1 MVCEDTLKIKN
12 LPMDLSEQEKEEFLQ
27 HFGAQKVKIITFV
40 NKQKSIAL
48 AQFESKEIAKSVLL
62 RLHQIKIL
70 NSRLCVEYADH
81 DIVQGNPRL
90 KKVESVKGDKS
101 TFKRFISKLNAF
113 NNSVSFY
120 QPPPNHLRYAYPK
133 PNRATI
139 NNIAHAL
146 ASVPKFYTQVLHLM
160 NRMNLPPPFSDIP
173 DPPQVSLRHQIQQPI
188 MKPIPMSEI
197 KEKSSSESEIE
208 SDPETSGG
216 YSKEIIPMKRNLAQK
231 KAIKRPK
238 FIKPPLINT
247 SISKGTDRTDEFFEK
262 TEIQK
267 HRIELKVTTQTL
279 NDTVEEVSA
288 NAPGDIEEDTFDK
301 IKEREIISEE
311 ELNTNR
317 IPSKDLSVLP
327 VFKDYHPGAPTS
339 RLYVKNISKTV
350 EAKDLEYIYKRYL
363 EVDENTKSVFNVRLM
378 QEGRM
383 KGQAFITL
391 DNVQLAQKALEETNG
406 FILKDRPLVVVFAKS
421 AAPKK
426 T

>member
-12 LPMDLSEQEKEEFLQ
+12 LPMDLSDQEKEEFLQ

-40 NKQKSIAL
+40 NKQKSVAF

-81 DIVQGNPRL
+81 DIVQDNPRL
-90 KKVESVKGDKS
+90 KKIESVKGDKS
-101 TFKRFISKLNAF
+101 NFKRFINKLNAF

-173 DPPQVSLRHQIQQPI
+173 DPPQVSLRHQIQQPVI
-188 MKPIPMSEI
+188 KPAPPSET

-208 SDPETSGG
+208 SDPESSG
-216 YSKEIIPMKRNLAQK
+216 YSKEIIPMKRNLPQK
-231 KAIKRPK
+231 KVIKRPK
-238 FIKPPLINT
+238 FIKPPPINANT
-247 SISKGTDRTDEFFEK
+247 SKGTDKTDEFFEK

-267 HRIELKVTTQTL
+267 HKIELKVTTQTL
-279 NDTVEEVSA
+279 NEFVEEISE
-288 NAPGDIEEDTFDK
+288 NPTGDIEEEKYDK
-301 IKEREIISEE
+301 IEEKEIISEE

-317 IPSKDLSVLP
+317 IPSKDLNVLP

-339 RLYVKNISKTV
+339 RLYVKNIAKTV

-363 EVDENTKSVFNVRLM
+363 KVDETVKTVFNVRLM

-383 KGQAFITL
+383 KGQAFVTL
-391 DNVQLAQKALEETNG
+391 DNVQLAQQALEETNG